1 MAKQKT
7 SWKFW
12 EKKNDKGGNAIEDL
26 GLKIYSD
33 RVLQYRISMIYLLHL
48 AVEGGTLDLPT
59 YLKDEADENEKNIET
74 IKLIR
79 KLMASGKLPDKM
91 KAINLQVTFLDFI
104 MRTVAIPWLRAG
116 DSRAYAKI
124 VNGWEGLYS
133 KSKSLV
139 DSVEY
144 VVNLDKEEGGV
155 AQRFIDKSALVK
167 NLKNFLTVVTFRY
180 GLLITNVSYRDV
192 DVRPSHIA
200 IISQGGRGT
209 FPGFEDP
216 IGAELWRQR
225 HREPA

>member
-1 MAKQKT
+1 VAKQKT

-12 EKKNDKGGNAIEDL
+12 EKKTDKGSNAIEDL

-74 IKLIR
+74 IQLIR
-79 KLMASGKLPDKM
+79 TLNAKGTLPDRM
-91 KAINLQVTFLDFI
+91 KAINLQITFLDFV

-116 DSRAYAKI
+116 DSHAYAKI

-144 VVNLDKEEGGV
+144 VVKLDDAEGGV

-167 NLKNFLTVVTFRY
+167 NLKNFLTVITFRY
-180 GLLITNVSYRDV
+180 GLLIADISFRDV
-192 DVRPSHIA
+192 DVKPSQIA
-200 IISQGGRGT
+200 IVYQNVINPKQHPLGGNP
-209 FPGFEDP
+209 PG
-216 IGAELWRQR
+216 L
-225 HREPA
+225 